1 MKINQKQETGNQKQ
15 KLFSLKF
22 NVSSFQFASGQ
33 MMIIAIIF
41 LAVILVISA
50 ALFARV
56 AGFLR
61 FGSNSILREQATNL
75 AEAGIDYAIFKL
87 NETAGSYTGTGVTEV
102 TVGTIGSF
110 TTTVQEKN
118 PPNPQLKTITS
129 TGYIPNKTNPRAKR
143 TLKVDVLISAES
155 IAFRYAVEV
164 GTGGVS
170 MENSALIT
178 GTVYSN
184 KSGVSISG
192 SGSSKIDG
200 DAYTVGTITTP
211 DPTVTGTKYQN
222 QPASEMPTVDYQY
235 WKNQAEAGGTTNCPA
250 GLCKYDGGVHNLG
263 PRKLVGKLELANSAY
278 VTMDG
283 PIYVTGDVE
292 VHNSAV
298 LKLND
303 NFGSN
308 GSVLIADG
316 TITVRND
323 GELQPTNAT
332 PKGYIL
338 AVTTST
344 DPNQAISIRNRGVN
358 AIFYALDGTAEM
370 RNNAKVTALVAKQLI
385 IRNSAS
391 LDYDSGLA
399 SAQFSSGPGGSWQI
413 KRGTYRFTISP

>member
-155 IAFRYAVEV
+155 I
-164 GTGGVS
+164 
-170 MENSALIT
+170 
-178 GTVYSN
+178 
-184 KSGVSISG
+184 
-192 SGSSKIDG
+192 GSSKIDG

-323 GELQPTNAT
+323 GELQSTNAT

>member
-50 ALFARV
+50 ALFTSV

-75 AEAGIDYAIFKL
+75 AEEGVDYAIWQL
-87 NETAGSYTGTGVTEV
+87 NETAGGCPDCGTENSLGST
-102 TVGTIGSF
+102 GSF
-110 TTTVQEKN
+110 MVTIEDKSAA
-118 PPNPQLKTITS
+118 LKEITS
-129 TGYIPNKTNPRAKR
+129 TGYVPNDDSPRAKR
-143 TLKVDVLISAES
+143 TVKVDVLISAEN

-170 MENSALIT
+170 MENTALIT

-184 KSGVSISG
+184 KAGVSING

-399 SAQFSSGPGGSWQI
+399 SAQFSSGTGGSWQI